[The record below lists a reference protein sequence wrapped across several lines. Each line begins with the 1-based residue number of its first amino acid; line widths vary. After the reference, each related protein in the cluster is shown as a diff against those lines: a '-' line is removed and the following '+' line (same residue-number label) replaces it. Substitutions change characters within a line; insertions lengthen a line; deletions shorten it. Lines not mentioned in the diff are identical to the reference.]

1 MLPLIEGTC
10 KERELLDDV
19 LLLVVTAIDDL
30 RVSMKPFRI
39 YQADAFA
46 SELFKGN
53 PAAVVPLEKWLSDDL
68 LQKIAI
74 ENNLSETAFYVS
86 NGSGFDLRWFTPGF
100 EVDLCGHA
108 TLATAHILFEQEGFP
123 GDEVRFHTRV
133 GELIVR
139 KSEDGYVMDFPIDE
153 LKPLPIPD
161 YLPQALATEV
171 HEVYEGREDLLAIVS
186 DQRTVETLDPD
197 QHLLSKPDARGVI
210 VSAAGDEVDFVSRC
224 FFPKAGIPEDPV
236 TGSAHTTM
244 AAYWSPK
251 LGKTKLKAK
260 QLSARGGDVGV
271 EVLGDRV
278 LLTGT
283 AKTFMKGEI
292 YLPHANQ

>member
-1 MLPLIEGTC
+1 
-10 KERELLDDV
+10 
-19 LLLVVTAIDDL
+19 
-30 RVSMKPFRI
+30 MKSYRI

-53 PAAVVPLEKWLSDDL
+53 PAAVMPLDEWLPDDL

-74 ENNLSETAFYVS
+74 ENNLSETAYYVP

-108 TLATAHILFEQEGFP
+108 TLATAHVLWEQEAFH
-123 GDEVRFHTRV
+123 GDEIHFQTRV
-133 GELIVR
+133 GKLIVR

-153 LKPLPIPD
+153 LKPMLCPD
-161 YLPQALATEV
+161 YLLQALATDVLELF
-171 HEVYEGREDLLAIVS
+171 EGREDLLAIVA
-186 DQRTVETLDPD
+186 DQKTIENLDPD
-197 QHLLSKPDARGVI
+197 QALLSRPDARGVI
-210 VSAAGDEVDFVSRC
+210 VSAVGDDVDFVSRC

-251 LGKTKLKAK
+251 LGRTRMKAK
-260 QLSARGGDVGV
+260 QLSVRGGDVGV
-271 EVLGDRV
+271 EVSGDRV
-278 LLTGT
+278 LLTGK
-283 AKTFMKGEI
+283 AKTFMKAEI
-292 YLPHANQ
+292 YLPNQ